1 MVSRIFKSRSI
12 QAGAGASGLLACLW
26 ALLLIVAAPVQA
38 GTEAAAK
45 AGIANLRMNAPQSP
59 MPDGRL
65 GRAPETLTADKT
77 GKLLVAAWESMH
89 GTCGAPF
96 GGACTPPKKPG
107 IVGVGYSADG
117 GKTWTD
123 AGAPYIDGSKV
134 MSSGHPWID
143 RGGADGET
151 FFLSTRARTVEAT
164 PRDGTPGG
172 SGQVGLVVYRGRFKD
187 GALTWTDEH
196 VFRPRK
202 QGDLLRSQSLTAA
215 KDGSGRVY
223 LTLTTLH
230 GICGQAGRSAGQ
242 IEVFRS
248 ADSGKTWEGPVIVGA
263 DDTLVTED
271 PKDPKC
277 GSQGTIQLSS
287 TAALGPKG
295 EVYLIWQFGP
305 AGKVVGNE
313 FVMNPALAVRFAV
326 STDGGRTFSAPR
338 DIATANTMRVNLPV
352 GYSKTSI
359 NDYPRIAV
367 AGGSG
372 GGKHRG
378 RIYVTYTSAVGGVGG
393 SGDQQSHTSSQVF
406 LVWSDDQ
413 GKTWSRPAPLAP
425 AIHETGVKRIWPTVA
440 VRDDGKVDV
449 VYLESQE
456 RNVTADPNDLEC
468 KAAIIFNNTRES
480 KVSSMVVIYW
490 VQSADGGAS
499 FGAPVRVTSETS
511 NWCQAKYDIEGTQF
525 ANFGDYLGIVTAGNR
540 AFTVWTDSRNGVPDA
555 YFAELPAGAPG
566 AKK

>member
-1 MVSRIFKSRSI
+1 
-12 QAGAGASGLLACLW
+12 
-26 ALLLIVAAPVQA
+26 
-38 GTEAAAK
+38 
-45 AGIANLRMNAPQSP
+45 

-77 GKLLVAAWESMH
+77 GKILVAAWESMH

-107 IVGVGYSADG
+107 IVGVGYSTDG

-123 AGAPYIDGSKV
+123 AGAPYIDGSQV
-134 MSSGHPWID
+134 MTSGHPWID
-143 RGGADGET
+143 RGGVDNAT
-151 FFLSTRARTVEAT
+151 FFLSTRARTVAAT
-164 PRDGTPGG
+164 ARDNTPGG
-172 SGQVGLVVYRGRFKD
+172 SGQAGLLVYRGRFKD
-187 GALTWTDEH
+187 GDLTWSDEH
-196 VFRPRK
+196 LFQPRK
-202 QGDLLRSQSLTAA
+202 PDDLLRSQSLTAA

-230 GICGQAGRSAGQ
+230 GICGQPGRSAGQ

-248 ADSGKTWEGPVIVGA
+248 ADDGKTWEGPVIVGP

-277 GSQGTIQLSS
+277 GSSGTIQLSS

-305 AGKVVGNE
+305 AGKIVGND
-313 FVMNPALAVRFAV
+313 FQMNPDLAVRFAV
-326 STDGGRTFSAPR
+326 STDGGRTFSTPR

-352 GYSKTSI
+352 AYSKTSI

-367 AGGSG
+367 AGA
-372 GGKHRG
+372 GKHRG
-378 RIYVTYTSAVGGVGG
+378 RIYVTYTSAVGAVGG
-393 SGDQQSHTSSQVF
+393 IGDQQSATSSQVF
-406 LVWSDDQ
+406 LIRSDDQ
-413 GKTWSRPAPLAP
+413 GKTWSQPVPLAP
-425 AIHETGVKRIWPTVA
+425 AIPETGVKRIWPTVA

-456 RNVTADPNDLEC
+456 RNVTPDPDDLEC
-468 KAAIIFNNTRES
+468 KVATIFKRTRES
-480 KVSSMVVIYW
+480 KVSSMVDLYW
-490 VQSADGGAS
+490 VQSGDGGAS
-499 FGAPVRVTSETS
+499 FGPPVRITSETT

-525 ANFGDYLGIVTAGNR
+525 ANFGDYLGIVSVGNR
-540 AFTVWTDSRNGVPDA
+540 TYTVWTDGRNGVPDA
-555 YFAELPAGAPG
+555 FFAELAGAAASRG
-566 AKK
+566 GQK